1 MKTFSLFGLVPSWQS
16 ASLNVFASQV
26 HYCALISWWRLV
38 VVTNLNK
45 ISGVK
50 GFRILK
56 IFLLSYLSYLCTQAL
71 DSNSECRNCTSAQKD
86 MVMVAW
92 YHPPKSGQV
101 LDLRFVQFWNM
112 SIQYNLYNDV
122 KAISSAIILQ
132 NFTIWSLQILL
143 STLPI
148 LVKCQRNSCQKSTLL
163 MIDRNRTSSW

>member
-1 MKTFSLFGLVPSWQS
+1 MKPWLTVKTFSLFGLVPSWQP

-101 LDLRFVQFWNM
+101 LDLPFVQFWNM
-112 SIQYNLYNDV
+112 SSQYNLSNEVKTIYNLA
-122 KAISSAIILQ
+122 KLHNLKSCC
-132 NFTIWSLQILL
+132 
-143 STLPI
+143 LPHPYFI
-148 LVKCQRNSCQKSTLL
+148 YVNVTAAKKNTLL
-163 MIDRNRTSSW
+163 MIDRNRTSS

>member
-1 MKTFSLFGLVPSWQS
+1 MKTFSLFGLVPSWQP

-45 ISGVK
+45 ISWVK
-50 GFRILK
+50 GFRILM

-112 SIQYNLYNDV
+112 SIQYNFYNDV

-163 MIDRNRTSSW
+163 MIDRNRTSS

>member
-16 ASLNVFASQV
+16 ALLNVFASQV
-26 HYCALISWWRLV
+26 NYCALISWWRLV

-45 ISGVK
+45 ISWVK
-50 GFRILK
+50 GFRILM

-112 SIQYNLYNDV
+112 SIQYNFYNDV

-163 MIDRNRTSSW
+163 MIDRNRTSS